1 MLPLPSDEMSG
12 EPALLSTAA
21 STEGTTTTTATIPW
35 WERRPVRWIVLLIV
49 VTAIVWVAKDLSAG
63 DNSLIVKANA
73 SFVVWLESHPGLGVL
88 AVIAVYIVAT
98 VCFVPGSLL
107 TIGTSFAFGKAF
119 QSTTNATL
127 LSSFAVFVGA
137 SLGSISCFLLGR
149 YLFRE
154 PVERMAQNYPIILA
168 FDRAMLHN
176 GFYIMLMLRLSPL
189 VPYNAL
195 DYLSGITSISLM
207 DYTLAM
213 IGLLPGTVVFC
224 FIGATASDLTEGKL
238 GDSQTIVAIVV
249 GLVFAAASVGLASYY
264 SKIELEKLLEER
276 DQHQRLE
283 YDSLPREDRND
294 DGIEATFEAA

>member
-1 MLPLPSDEMSG
+1 
-12 EPALLSTAA
+12 
-21 STEGTTTTTATIPW
+21 
-35 WERRPVRWIVLLIV
+35 
-49 VTAIVWVAKDLSAG
+49 
-63 DNSLIVKANA
+63 
-73 SFVVWLESHPGLGVL
+73 
-88 AVIAVYIVAT
+88 
-98 VCFVPGSLL
+98 
-107 TIGTSFAFGKAF
+107 
-119 QSTTNATL
+119 
-127 LSSFAVFVGA
+127 
-137 SLGSISCFLLGR
+137 
-149 YLFRE
+149 
-154 PVERMAQNYPIILA
+154 LA